1 VGVEGPLDKE
11 ATMKAKARWGAAG
24 VILGLAAAL
33 TLPSLAQTTS
43 PPPTPT
49 GSGDRTVTV
58 TGTSTI
64 RSAPDEAVI
73 TLGVQTQSQSAQDAL
88 QENAT
93 KMSKVVDALMGDGIK
108 PADLATVGVNL
119 YPNYDSNGTTVVS
132 YTAQNQVNATVHDL
146 AKVGQVIDDS
156 VAAGANLASGISF
169 QLSDQNQGVEQA
181 LADAVANAKS
191 KAEAIAA
198 AGDAT
203 LGQIVQVT
211 EGGGY
216 APPVPYF
223 AAAADSAGGTTPV
236 QPGTIETQV
245 TVTAVWSLT

>member
-1 VGVEGPLDKE
+1 
-11 ATMKAKARWGAAG
+11 MKAKATWGAAG

-43 PPPTPT
+43 PPPTPS

-64 RSAPDEAVI
+64 RSSPDEAVI
-73 TLGVQTQSQSAQDAL
+73 TLGVQAQSQSAQDAL

-93 KMSKVVDALMGDGIK
+93 KMSHVVDAILGDGIRS
-108 PADLATVGVNL
+108 ADLATVGVDL
-119 YPNYDSNGTTVVS
+119 YPNYDSNGTSVVS

-146 AKVGQVIDDS
+146 NKVGQVIDDA

-198 AGDAT
+198 ASDAT

-216 APPVPYF
+216 VPPVPYF
-223 AAAADSAGGTTPV
+223 AAADSAGGTTPV
-236 QPGTIETQV
+236 QPPTIETQV
-245 TVTAVWSLT
+245 TVTAVWSLA

>member
-1 VGVEGPLDKE
+1 
-11 ATMKAKARWGAAG
+11 MKAKATWGAAG
-24 VILGLAAAL
+24 VVFGLAAAL
-33 TLPSLAQTTS
+33 TLPSLAQTTP

-58 TGTSTI
+58 TGMATI
-64 RSAPDEAVI
+64 RSSPDEAVV

-88 QENAT
+88 QENAS
-93 KMSKVVDALMGDGIK
+93 KMGHVLDAILGDGIK
-108 PADLATVGVNL
+108 PTDLATVGVNL
-119 YPNYDSNGTTVVS
+119 YPNYDGNGTSVVS

-146 AKVGQVIDDS
+146 DKVGQVIDDA

-169 QLSDQNQGVEQA
+169 QLSDQNQGVDQA

-198 AGDAT
+198 ATDAT

-216 APPVPYF
+216 VPPVPYF

-236 QPGTIETQV
+236 QPPTIETQV

>member
-1 VGVEGPLDKE
+1 
-11 ATMKAKARWGAAG
+11 MKAKVRWGAAG

-33 TLPSLAQTTS
+33 TLPSLA
-43 PPPTPT
+43 PPTPG
-49 GSGDRTVTV
+49 GSGGRTVTV
-58 TGTSTI
+58 TGMSTI

-146 AKVGQVIDDS
+146 NKVGQVIDDA

-169 QLSDQNQGVEQA
+169 QLSASFSRPLLTSVEM
-181 LADAVANAKS
+181 LS
-191 KAEAIAA
+191 RISRSM
-198 AGDAT
+198 
-203 LGQIVQVT
+203 
-211 EGGGY
+211 
-216 APPVPYF
+216 P
-223 AAAADSAGGTTPV
+223 SSSRS
-236 QPGTIETQV
+236 
-245 TVTAVWSLT
+245 TVI

>member
-1 VGVEGPLDKE
+1 
-11 ATMKAKARWGAAG
+11 MKAKARWGAAG

-49 GSGDRTVTV
+49 GSADRTVTV

-93 KMSKVVDALMGDGIK
+93 KMGHVVDAILGDGIK

-119 YPNYDSNGTTVVS
+119 YPNYDSNGTNVVS
-132 YTAQNQVNATVHDL
+132 YTAQNHVNATVHDL
-146 AKVGQVIDDS
+146 AKVGQVIDDA

-169 QLSDQNQGVEQA
+169 QLSDQNQGVDQA
-181 LADAVANAKS
+181 LADAKS
-191 KAEAIAA
+191 KAEAIASA
-198 AGDAT
+198 TDAT
-203 LGQIVQVT
+203 LGPIVQVT

-223 AAAADSAGGTTPV
+223 AAAADSAGGTTPI
-236 QPGTIETQV
+236 QPPTIETQV